1 MSQPTQL
8 INFQIVSI
16 QTDFT
21 DLNTISIINQGTIPL
36 IVTNLDTSGAFR
48 LLSNQSVTLNASTG
62 FVLPSI
68 RIDGASGFIAS
79 VITT

>member
-8 INFQIVSI
+8 INFQIVAI

-21 DLNTISIINQGTIPL
+21 DLNTISIINQGTIK
-36 IVTNLDTSGAFR
+36 INVINLDTSGLFQ
-48 LLSNQSVTLNASTG
+48 LLPNESVSLNASTG
-62 FVLPSI
+62 FVMPKI
-68 RIDGASGFIAS
+68 RIDGPSGFFAS

>member
-8 INFQIVSI
+8 INFQIVTS

-36 IVTNLDTSGAFR
+36 IVINLDTSGAFR
-48 LLSNQSVTLNASTG
+48 LLQNQSVSLNASTG
-62 FVLPSI
+62 FVMPQI
-68 RIDGASGFIAS
+68 RIDGPSGFYAS